1 MSGARKALVAMTSLL
16 IPFLP
21 ASAGAAPVPVKAM
34 LIGDSLSVGGFG
46 RAMQESLRRR
56 FGKDG
61 VCVFASCGSSPED
74 WTKGGFV
81 TRCGYRQTTP
91 SQEMLYE
98 YQNGKRPRPVKT
110 PKLRDIMARYRPGI
124 VIVQLGTNWMDKLAE
139 PSHPSEAHYRG
150 VIRDFIR
157 EVSRHGSAAVFW
169 VLPPASAA
177 YPQSVHAEVEQW
189 INEES
194 RKLGFYTVN
203 SRTLT
208 APYRRG
214 VTGGDGVHYSDSAGE
229 AWARGVS
236 GKIFQALQSLNLA
249 PGPASG

>member
-1 MSGARKALVAMTSLL
+1 MTSFL
-16 IPFLP
+16 IPFLS
-21 ASAGAAPVPVKAM
+21 AGAGAAPAHVKVM
-34 LIGDSLSVGGFG
+34 LVGDSLSVGGFG
-46 RAMQESLRRR
+46 DAMQETLQRR
-56 FGKDG
+56 FGKDA

-91 SQEMLYE
+91 TQAMLHE
-98 YQNGKRPRPVKT
+98 YHDGKRPRPVKT
-110 PKLRDIMARYRPGI
+110 PRLRDIMARYRPEI

-139 PSHPSEAHYRG
+139 PRHPSEAHYRG
-150 VIRDFIR
+150 IIRDFIR
-157 EVSRHGSAAVFW
+157 EARRNDPSAIFW

-177 YPQSVHAEVEQW
+177 YPAAVHEEVERW

-194 RKLGFYTVN
+194 RKLDFYTVN

-214 VTGGDGVHYSDSAGE
+214 STGGDGVHYSDSAGA

-236 GKIFQALQSLNLA
+236 GKIFRAMASLNLA
-249 PGPASG
+249 PDAGPR